1 MLNDIVE
8 FISKCE
14 VSTNTQIY
22 NLFEFQCT
30 AELREFIYN
39 FADPASPEPLRSAM
53 YNLGFTNY

>member
-22 NLFEFQCT
+22 NLFEGQCSS
-30 AELREFIYN
+30 ELRELIYN
-39 FADPASPEPLRSAM
+39 FADPTSPEPLRSAM
-53 YNLGFTNY
+53 YNLGFINY